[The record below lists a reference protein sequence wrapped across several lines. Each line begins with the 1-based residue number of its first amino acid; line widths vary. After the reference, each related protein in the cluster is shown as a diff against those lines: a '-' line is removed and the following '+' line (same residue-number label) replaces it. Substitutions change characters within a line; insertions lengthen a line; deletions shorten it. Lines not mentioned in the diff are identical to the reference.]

1 MEVFGLGSVLAA
13 KILGHAGDL
22 TRFPDRDH
30 VASYTGTAPSKPP
43 AGMCA
48 AIG

>member
-1 MEVFGLGSVLAA
+1 VLAA

-22 TRFPDRDH
+22 TRFPDPDH
-30 VASYTGTAPSKPP
+30 FASYTGTAPSKPP
-43 AGMCA
+43 AEMCA